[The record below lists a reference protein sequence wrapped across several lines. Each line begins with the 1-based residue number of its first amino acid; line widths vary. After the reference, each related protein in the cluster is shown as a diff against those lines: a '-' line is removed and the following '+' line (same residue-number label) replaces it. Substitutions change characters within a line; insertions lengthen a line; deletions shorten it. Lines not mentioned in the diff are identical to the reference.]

1 MTRIITCLLGT
12 RKYNNDQHY
21 LRALHHE
28 GSLVLRVP
36 LFLFRRLSRAFR
48 FNKMARLPSFS
59 LPSSLFSPSTIV
71 VPPRLCSPTRQ
82 DEAHNRIP
90 SHEGRRCRRGRCRWI
105 IAWHRHQ
112 GEFGKNYFYVSTADY
127 YMSRERP
134 RHSPTHIFYL
144 DTISLV
150 FLYSH
155 GDYPETWHTSRKS
168 RRLLHHRA

>member
-1 MTRIITCLLGT
+1 MTRIINTCLLGT

-36 LFLFRRLSRAFR
+36 LFSV
-48 FNKMARLPSFS
+48 PPS
-59 LPSSLFSPSTIV
+59 LPSVPESLQINGAFALIFSLTILFSPSRYYL

-112 GEFGKNYFYVSTADY
+112 GEFGKNYFYVSTAD
-127 YMSRERP
+127 
-134 RHSPTHIFYL
+134 
-144 DTISLV
+144 
-150 FLYSH
+150 
-155 GDYPETWHTSRKS
+155 
-168 RRLLHHRA
+168 